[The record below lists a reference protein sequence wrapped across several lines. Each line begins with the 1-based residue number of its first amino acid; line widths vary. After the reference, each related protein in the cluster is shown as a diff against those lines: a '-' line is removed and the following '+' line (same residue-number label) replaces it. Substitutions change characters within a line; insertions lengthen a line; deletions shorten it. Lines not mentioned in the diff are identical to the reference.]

1 MRYSSEYASD
11 GERSDDMLR
20 RLVLTSNRQASRVVN
35 KHQWYNE
42 CKSRVK
48 EIDTGILNATMQRR
62 RDDATRADF
71 GDAEYKLAMAR
82 LEDPT
87 NFTFRWLT
95 RRTREF
101 PLGEDRGFLESTT
114 GLNQ

>member
-1 MRYSSEYASD
+1 M
-11 GERSDDMLR
+11 
-20 RLVLTSNRQASRVVN
+20 N

-48 EIDTGILNATMQRR
+48 EIDTGILNAAMQRR

-71 GDAEYKLAMAR
+71 GDAEYKLAMTR
-82 LEDPT
+82 LEDHET
-87 NFTFRWLT
+87 FTYRWLT
-95 RRTREF
+95 RRTREH
-101 PLGEDRGFLESTT
+101 PLGEDRGFLESTP